1 MAAPLA
7 LCVEC
12 QQRPRRNAHANTKYC
27 APCQQQR
34 LRTPRSRVTAA
45 QGVQIVAL
53 RDQLP
58 RWQIA
63 ERVGITLAQLNR
75 YLREQNLTSN
85 ARNYPPD
92 VVQTVC
98 ATYAALGERKTQDLF
113 PDVVVRSIVE
123 RHKDYAPRQVRW
135 TGEQALEAVRM
146 AGLVSHTA
154 QARYFGRPNAFEG
167 SIKSFWAKQMACAPK
182 DVHGL
187 GYTVAWQ
194 LATAGTP
201 ATLVTQAA
209 QSCPHAVVL
218 WLDLV
223 GHLRPTVATEVRQM
237 VEVLAR
243 FQAWVFGGITDS
255 TPIRRMIGEREAYAR
270 DSTGDDART
279 ATPSRALAPAGG
291 DF

>member
-1 MAAPLA
+1 MALA
-7 LCVEC
+7 LCTEC
-12 QQRPRRNAHANTKYC
+12 QTRPRRTAHHNTKYC
-27 APCQQQR
+27 SVCQQR
-34 LRTPRSRVTAA
+34 FCRTPRSRVTPAQAA
-45 QGVQIVAL
+45 QIEAVRGT
-53 RDQLP
+53 RP

-63 ERVGITLAQLNR
+63 ERVGISRAQLHR
-75 YLREQNLTSN
+75 YLAEQGLTSN
-85 ARNYPPD
+85 ARDYPPE
-92 VVQTVC
+92 VVTAVC
-98 ATYAALGERKTQDLF
+98 ATYAALGKRRTQALF

-123 RHKDYAPRQVRW
+123 RHKDYAPRQIRW
-135 TGEQALEAVRM
+135 TGEQQVEAVRM

-167 SIKSFWAKQMACAPK
+167 SIKSFWTKGVGCAPG

-187 GYTVAWQ
+187 GFHVAWQ

-209 QSCPHAVVL
+209 QSCPRAVVL

-223 GHLRPTVATEVRQM
+223 GHLRPGVAPEVRQM

-243 FQAWVFGGITDS
+243 FQAWLFGRTD
-255 TPIRRMIGEREAYAR
+255 TAGIRRMITEREAYAR
-270 DSTGDDART
+270 DDTGHDER
-279 ATPSRALAPAGG
+279 PPGGPLALAGG

>member
-1 MAAPLA
+1 MAVVA

-12 QQRPRRNAHANTKYC
+12 QTRPRRSAHRNTQYC
-27 APCQQQR
+27 APCQQQ
-34 LRTPRSRVTAA
+34 LLKAPRSRVTAA
-45 QGVQIVAL
+45 QAAQIETL
-53 RDQLP
+53 RNTIP
-58 RWQIA
+58 RREIA
-63 ERVGITLAQLNR
+63 ARVGITQARLHR
-75 YLREQNLTSN
+75 YLTEQGLRSN
-85 ARNYPPD
+85 ARDYPPD

-98 ATYAALGERKTQDLF
+98 ATYAALGKRKTQDLF
-113 PDVVVRSIVE
+113 PDVVVRCIVE
-123 RHKDYAPRQVRW
+123 RYREYAPRQIRW
-135 TGEQALEAVRM
+135 TGEQQLEAVRM

-167 SIKSFWAKQMACAPK
+167 SIKSFWAKTMGCPPK

-187 GYTVAWQ
+187 GFTVAWQ

-223 GHLRPTVATEVRQM
+223 PHLRPGVAPEVRQM

-243 FQAWVFGGITDS
+243 FQAWVFGSIDTAV
-255 TPIRRMIGEREAYAR
+255 IRHMIAEREAYGR
-270 DSTGDDART
+270 EDGRRRER
-279 ATPSRALAPAGG
+279 RAHPGAGLAPAGG
-291 DF
+291 DL